1 MNQAIH
7 RRIREWRQ
15 RRGLTQAQFAA
26 AFDPPRSE
34 VWVRKLEAGD
44 RQADPRITVL
54 EQIAQILQIPLVRL
68 LADEPQPPTAQ
79 HASDYS
85 DQTATLRAVLLAP
98 RPAQGPPSDPHRV
111 LRDAAWGFD
120 AFQSGHY
127 AGLLRALPDMVTAA
141 RGLPDTPSG
150 THAGYRVHHLAA
162 TVLMKYGGGAAAWH
176 AAERALDLARAS
188 GDPVATALAAQVVVY
203 TMVSIGEA
211 PTAAHTAAVCGDE
224 LDAALTA
231 LGVDGHTA
239 LGMLWLKAAVAA
251 ADAGDAQQ
259 AHAAL
264 GRAGELADRVPLGAN
279 RWKTGFDALNVQLHA
294 ISIERQLLRYGT
306 AARQAETIP
315 DRALADLPRERRAHH
330 RIECAQTLATLHR
343 DDDALTT
350 LLKAEADSPQEVH
363 NRPAARALI
372 QQLLSRH
379 PVNPAALRE
388 LAARTA
394 LR

>member
-1 MNQAIH
+1 MNEAIH

-26 AFDPPRSE
+26 AFEPPRSE

-44 RQADPRITVL
+44 RQADPRISVL

-68 LADEPQPPTAQ
+68 LADEPPAPTTQKVAG
-79 HASDYS
+79 HSDE
-85 DQTATLRAVLLAP
+85 TALLRAVLLTPRSAP
-98 RPAQGPPSDPHRV
+98 GPPSDPHRV
-111 LRDAAWGFD
+111 LREAVWGFD

-127 AGLLRALPDMVTAA
+127 AGLLRALPDLVTTAHS
-141 RGLPDTPSG
+141 LPDTPSG
-150 THAGYRVHHLAA
+150 TRAGYRVHHLAA

-211 PTAAHTAAVCGDE
+211 PTAAHTAAVYGDQ
-224 LDAALTA
+224 LDTALSA
-231 LGVDGHTA
+231 LGVDGYTA

-251 ADAGDAQQ
+251 AEAGDAQQ

-264 GRAGELADRVPLGAN
+264 GRASELADRVPLGAN

-306 AARQAETIP
+306 AARQAERIP
-315 DRALADLPRERRAHH
+315 DRALAGLPRERRAHH
-330 RIECAQTLATLHR
+330 RIECAQTLALLRR
-343 DDDALTT
+343 DDDALAT

-372 QQLLSRH
+372 QQLLGRH
-379 PVNPAALRE
+379 PVTPAALRE